1 MAGVSRKKT
10 TMTQKE
16 KAQMVFGLD
25 IGTRSIVGT
34 VGYRDG
40 ERFIVKA
47 ECAKEH
53 ETRAMLDGQIHD
65 IRKVGSTIK
74 EVKETLEK
82 ELGFLLK
89 DVCIAAAGRVLRTV
103 TIHVETAFEE
113 DRTVERDDM
122 YVLSAKG
129 VEQAYEEF
137 SKDNHTGLK
146 FFCVGYSVIRYYMNG
161 YQILNPEEHKAGNIG
176 ADMIVTF
183 LPEDVVDG
191 LYKAVELAGLT
202 AVNLTLEPIAA
213 IQVAIPE
220 KFRMLNIALVDVG
233 AGTSDISITKDGAI
247 VAYGMIPIAGDSL
260 TETIAKHCLVDFNAA
275 EEIKRQ
281 IEDKE
286 EISFTDIMGLPQTIS
301 SQELLEVLE
310 PQIEAMT
317 KPVAECI
324 MELNGDKPV
333 SAVFVV
339 GGGGKI
345 PGYTK
350 KLSEE
355 LGIVKERVAVRG
367 GDVMGFV
374 DFPDYVQK
382 DSLLVT
388 PVGICLSYY
397 EQHNNIIY
405 VTFNEESIKI
415 YDNGKLSVV
424 DAAMQADFP
433 NEGLFPKRG
442 DELDFTVDGK
452 KRIRRGQP
460 GESAIIMVNGA
471 PADIHTP
478 IKAND
483 VITIMPSTAGE
494 AAKLKIGALPEYRQS
509 LTIKVNDK
517 EVTLPKFAMVNGE
530 MQSEFYD
537 IKNGDKIEMQA
548 YYTVEQ
554 VKELLDLSLDGKR
567 VLLNNAPASL
577 SDKVYENF
585 SLQIADAGDVPE
597 TWEAL
602 PDETAETTVEPETGE
617 DVTSESPIAEQAP
630 GGTQASCRSTE
641 LTAGDG
647 NVVPTAGD
655 ATTENS
661 VTEPASGGNAAPVAA
676 QADTAE
682 NSHTDGVA
690 DLTEKA
696 LADGATDEAAEQP
709 EEEPVPEPV
718 IHDVHVV
725 VNGSPITLRGK
736 TSYVYVDVFDYIDF
750 DLKHPKGSGIETLLN
765 GQSAEYLKEIFDGD
779 VIDIRWKD

>member
-1 MAGVSRKKT
+1 MAGVSRKKA

-82 ELGFLLK
+82 ELGFPLK

-103 TIHVETAFEE
+103 TIHVETVFEE

-260 TETIAKHCLVDFNAA
+260 TEAIARHCLVDFNAA

-301 SQELLEVLE
+301 SKELLEVME

-374 DFPDYVQK
+374 DFPEYVQK

-405 VTFNEESIKI
+405 VTFNEENIKI

-433 NEGLFPKRG
+433 NEGLFPRRG
-442 DELDFTVDGK
+442 AELDFTVDGK

-483 VITIMPSTAGE
+483 VIVIMPSTAGE

-585 SLQIADAGDVPE
+585 SLQIADAGEYENFSPQIADAGVMPD

-602 PDETAETTVEPETGE
+602 PDETAESTGGSETGE
-617 DVTSESPIAEQAP
+617 DAISEKNVTEQSEQSAE
-630 GGTQASCRSTE
+630 TQA
-641 LTAGDG
+641 G
-647 NVVPTAGD
+647 
-655 ATTENS
+655 
-661 VTEPASGGNAAPVAA
+661 GGNTAPAAA
-676 QADTAE
+676 QADTVEQSKA
-682 NSHTDGVA
+682 DGTA
-690 DLTEKA
+690 DLAEKTP
-696 LADGATDEAAEQP
+696 ADGIADEAAEQP
-709 EEEPVPEPV
+709 EEEPVPKPV

-725 VNGSPITLRGK
+725 VNGIPITLHGK
-736 TSYVYVDVFDYIDF
+736 ASYVYVDVFDYIDF
-750 DLKHPKGSGIETLLN
+750 DLKHPRGSGIETLLN

>member
-1 MAGVSRKKT
+1 MAGVSRKKA

-82 ELGFLLK
+82 ELGFPLK

-247 VAYGMIPIAGDSL
+247 TAYGMIPIAGDSL
-260 TETIAKHCLVDFNAA
+260 TETIARHCLVDFNAA
-275 EEIKRQ
+275 EDIKRQ
-281 IEDKE
+281 LEDKE
-286 EISFTDIMGLPQTIS
+286 EISVTDIMGLPQTIS
-301 SQELLEVLE
+301 SKELLEVME

-374 DFPDYVQK
+374 DFPEYVQK

-405 VTFNEESIKI
+405 VTFNEENIKI

-433 NEGLFPKRG
+433 NEGLFPRRG
-442 DELDFTVDGK
+442 AELDFTVDGK

-483 VITIMPSTAGE
+483 VIVIMPSTAGE

-585 SLQIADAGDVPE
+585 SLQIADAGEYENFSPQIADAGDVPE

-602 PDETAETTVEPETGE
+602 PDETAESTGGSETGE
-617 DVTSESPIAEQAP
+617 DAISESPMTEQA
-630 GGTQASCRSTE
+630 GNRSTE
-641 LTAGDG
+641 LTM
-647 NVVPTAGD
+647 GD
-655 ATTENS
+655 ATVET
-661 VTEPASGGNAAPVAA
+661 P
-676 QADTAE
+676 
-682 NSHTDGVA
+682 
-690 DLTEKA
+690 
-696 LADGATDEAAEQP
+696 ADGATDEAAEQP
-709 EEEPVPEPV
+709 EEEPVPKPV

-736 TSYVYVDVFDYIDF
+736 ASYVYVDVFDYIDF

>member
-1 MAGVSRKKT
+1 MAGVSRKKA

-82 ELGFLLK
+82 ELGFPLK

-103 TIHVETAFEE
+103 TIHVETVFEE

-260 TETIAKHCLVDFNAA
+260 TEAIARHCLVDFNAA

-301 SQELLEVLE
+301 SKELLEVME

-374 DFPDYVQK
+374 DFPEYVQK

-405 VTFNEESIKI
+405 VTFNEENIKI

-433 NEGLFPKRG
+433 NEGLFHRRG
-442 DELDFTVDGK
+442 AELDFTVDGK

-483 VITIMPSTAGE
+483 VIVIMPSTAGE

-585 SLQIADAGDVPE
+585 SLQIADAGEYENFSPQIADAGVMPD

-602 PDETAETTVEPETGE
+602 PDETAESTGGSETGE
-617 DVTSESPIAEQAP
+617 DAISEKNVTEQSEQSAE
-630 GGTQASCRSTE
+630 TQA
-641 LTAGDG
+641 G
-647 NVVPTAGD
+647 
-655 ATTENS
+655 
-661 VTEPASGGNAAPVAA
+661 GGNTAPAAA
-676 QADTAE
+676 QADTVEQSKA
-682 NSHTDGVA
+682 DGTA
-690 DLTEKA
+690 DLAEKTP
-696 LADGATDEAAEQP
+696 ADGIADEAAEQP
-709 EEEPVPEPV
+709 EEEPVPKPV

-725 VNGSPITLRGK
+725 VNGIPITLHGK
-736 TSYVYVDVFDYIDF
+736 ASYVYVDVFDYIDF
-750 DLKHPKGSGIETLLN
+750 DLKHPRGSGIETLLN

>member
-1 MAGVSRKKT
+1 MAGVSRKKAT
-10 TMTQKE
+10 ITQKE

-82 ELGFLLK
+82 ELGFPLK

-260 TETIAKHCLVDFNAA
+260 TEAIARHCLVDFNAA

-301 SQELLEVLE
+301 SKELLEVME

-374 DFPDYVQK
+374 DFPEYVQK

-405 VTFNEESIKI
+405 VTFNEENIKI

-433 NEGLFPKRG
+433 NEGLFPRRG
-442 DELDFTVDGK
+442 AELDFTVDGK

-483 VITIMPSTAGE
+483 VIVIMPSTAGE

-585 SLQIADAGDVPE
+585 SLQIADAGEYENFFPQIADAGDVPE
-597 TWEAL
+597 TWETL
-602 PDETAETTVEPETGE
+602 PDETAESTGESETGE
-617 DVTSESPIAEQAP
+617 DAISEKNVTEQSEQSAE
-630 GGTQASCRSTE
+630 TQA
-641 LTAGDG
+641 G
-647 NVVPTAGD
+647 
-655 ATTENS
+655 
-661 VTEPASGGNAAPVAA
+661 GGNTAPAAA
-676 QADTAE
+676 QADTVEQSKA
-682 NSHTDGVA
+682 DGTA
-690 DLTEKA
+690 DLAVETP
-696 LADGATDEAAEQP
+696 ADGATDEAAEQP
-709 EEEPVPEPV
+709 EEEPVPKPV

-725 VNGSPITLRGK
+725 VNGSPITLHGK
-736 TSYVYVDVFDYIDF
+736 ASYVYVDVFDYIDF

>member
-1 MAGVSRKKT
+1 
-10 TMTQKE
+10 
-16 KAQMVFGLD
+16 MVFGLD

-82 ELGFLLK
+82 ELGFPLK

-260 TETIAKHCLVDFNAA
+260 TEAIARHCLVDFNAA

-301 SQELLEVLE
+301 SKELLEVLE

-374 DFPDYVQK
+374 DFPEYVQK

-405 VTFNEESIKI
+405 VTFNEENIKI

-433 NEGLFPKRG
+433 NEGLFPRRG
-442 DELDFTVDGK
+442 AELDFTVDGK

-460 GESAIIMVNGA
+460 GESAIIMVNGM

-483 VITIMPSTAGE
+483 VIVIMPSTAGE

-509 LTIKVNDK
+509 LTIRVNDK
-517 EVTLPKFAMVNGE
+517 EVMLPKFAMVNGE

-585 SLQIADAGDVPE
+585 SLQIADAGEYENVSPQIADAGDVPE

-602 PDETAETTVEPETGE
+602 PDETAESTGESQTGE
-617 DVTSESPIAEQAP
+617 DEISEKNVTEQSEQSAE
-630 GGTQASCRSTE
+630 TQA
-641 LTAGDG
+641 G
-647 NVVPTAGD
+647 
-655 ATTENS
+655 
-661 VTEPASGGNAAPVAA
+661 GGNTAPAAA
-676 QADTAE
+676 QADTVEQSKA
-682 NSHTDGVA
+682 DGTA
-690 DLTEKA
+690 DLAEKTP
-696 LADGATDEAAEQP
+696 ADGIADEAAEQP
-709 EEEPVPEPV
+709 EEEPAPEPV

-725 VNGSPITLRGK
+725 VNGSPITLHGK
-736 TSYVYVDVFDYIDF
+736 ASYVYVDVFDYIDF
-750 DLKHPKGSGIETLLN
+750 DLKHPRGSGIETLLN

>member
-82 ELGFLLK
+82 ELGFPLK

-103 TIHVETAFEE
+103 TIHVETVFEE

-161 YQILNPEEHKAGNIG
+161 YQILNPEDHKAGNIG

-247 VAYGMIPIAGDSL
+247 AAYGMIPIAGDSL
-260 TETIAKHCLVDFNAA
+260 TEIIARHCLVDFNAA

-301 SQELLEVLE
+301 SKELLEVME

-374 DFPDYVQK
+374 DFPEYVQK

-405 VTFNEESIKI
+405 VTFNEENIKI

-433 NEGLFPKRG
+433 NEGLFPRRG
-442 DELDFTVDGK
+442 AELDFTVDGK

-460 GESAIIMVNGA
+460 GESAIIMVNGM

-483 VITIMPSTAGE
+483 VIVIMPSTAGE
-494 AAKLKIGALPEYRQS
+494 AARLKIGALPEYRQS

-585 SLQIADAGDVPE
+585 SLQIADAGEYENFSPQIADAGDVPE

-602 PDETAETTVEPETGE
+602 PDETAESTGESETGE
-617 DVTSESPIAEQAP
+617 DAISESPMTEQA
-630 GGTQASCRSTE
+630 GNRSTE
-641 LTAGDG
+641 LTM
-647 NVVPTAGD
+647 GD
-655 ATTENS
+655 AIVET
-661 VTEPASGGNAAPVAA
+661 P
-676 QADTAE
+676 
-682 NSHTDGVA
+682 
-690 DLTEKA
+690 
-696 LADGATDEAAEQP
+696 ADGATDEDAEQP
-709 EEEPVPEPV
+709 EEENVPKPV

-725 VNGSPITLRGK
+725 VNGSPITLHGK
-736 TSYVYVDVFDYIDF
+736 ASYVYVDVFDYIDF

>member
-1 MAGVSRKKT
+1 MAGVSRKKA

-82 ELGFLLK
+82 ELGFPLK

-161 YQILNPEEHKAGNIG
+161 YQILNPEDHKAGNIG

-247 VAYGMIPIAGDSL
+247 AAYGMIPIAGDSL
-260 TETIAKHCLVDFNAA
+260 TEIIARHCLVDFNAA

-301 SQELLEVLE
+301 SKELLEVME

-374 DFPDYVQK
+374 DFPEYVQK

-405 VTFNEESIKI
+405 VTFNEENIKI

-433 NEGLFPKRG
+433 NEGLFPRRG
-442 DELDFTVDGK
+442 AELDFTVDGK

-460 GESAIIMVNGA
+460 GESAIIMVNGM

-483 VITIMPSTAGE
+483 VIVIMPSTAGE
-494 AAKLKIGALPEYRQS
+494 AARLKIGALPEYRQS

-585 SLQIADAGDVPE
+585 SLQIADAGEYENFSSQIADAGDVPE

-602 PDETAETTVEPETGE
+602 PDETAESTGESETGE
-617 DVTSESPIAEQAP
+617 DAISEKNVTEQSEQSA
-630 GGTQASCRSTE
+630 GTQA
-641 LTAGDG
+641 G
-647 NVVPTAGD
+647 
-655 ATTENS
+655 
-661 VTEPASGGNAAPVAA
+661 GGNTAPAEA
-676 QADTAE
+676 QADTVEQSKA
-682 NSHTDGVA
+682 DGTA
-690 DLTEKA
+690 DLAEKTP
-696 LADGATDEAAEQP
+696 ADGIADEAAEQP
-709 EEEPVPEPV
+709 EEEPVPKPV

-725 VNGSPITLRGK
+725 VNGIPITLHGK
-736 TSYVYVDVFDYIDF
+736 ASYVYVDVFDYIDF
-750 DLKHPKGSGIETLLN
+750 DLKHPRGSGIETLLN

>member
-1 MAGVSRKKT
+1 MAGVSRKKAT
-10 TMTQKE
+10 ITQKE

-82 ELGFLLK
+82 ELGFPLK

-191 LYKAVELAGLT
+191 LYKAVELAGLM

-260 TETIAKHCLVDFNAA
+260 TEAIARHCLVDFNAA

-301 SQELLEVLE
+301 SKKLLEVME

-374 DFPDYVQK
+374 DFPEYVQK

-405 VTFNEESIKI
+405 VTFNEENIKI

-433 NEGLFPKRG
+433 NEGLFPRRG
-442 DELDFTVDGK
+442 AELDFTVDGK

-460 GESAIIMVNGA
+460 GESAIIMVNGM

-483 VITIMPSTAGE
+483 VIVIMPSTAGE

-585 SLQIADAGDVPE
+585 SLQIADAGEYENFSPQIANAGDMPD
-597 TWEAL
+597 TWEVL
-602 PDETAETTVEPETGE
+602 PDETAESTGESQTGE
-617 DVTSESPIAEQAP
+617 DEISESPMTEQA
-630 GGTQASCRSTE
+630 GNKSTE
-641 LTAGDG
+641 LTM
-647 NVVPTAGD
+647 GD
-655 ATTENS
+655 ATVET
-661 VTEPASGGNAAPVAA
+661 PA
-676 QADTAE
+676 
-682 NSHTDGVA
+682 DGVA
-690 DLTEKA
+690 
-696 LADGATDEAAEQP
+696 DEAAEQP
-709 EEEPVPEPV
+709 EEEPVPKPV

-725 VNGSPITLRGK
+725 VNGIPITLRGK
-736 TSYVYVDVFDYIDF
+736 ASYVYVDVFDYIDF

>member
-1 MAGVSRKKT
+1 MAGVSRKKA

-82 ELGFLLK
+82 ELGFPLK

-260 TETIAKHCLVDFNAA
+260 TEAIARHCLVDFNAA

-301 SQELLEVLE
+301 SKELLEVME

-374 DFPDYVQK
+374 DFPEYVQK

-405 VTFNEESIKI
+405 VTFNEENIKI

-442 DELDFTVDGK
+442 AELDFTVDGK

-483 VITIMPSTAGE
+483 VIVIMPSTAGE

-585 SLQIADAGDVPE
+585 SLQIADAGEYENFSPQIADAGDVPE

-602 PDETAETTVEPETGE
+602 PDETAESTGGSETGE
-617 DVTSESPIAEQAP
+617 DAISESPMTEQA
-630 GGTQASCRSTE
+630 GNKSTE
-641 LTAGDG
+641 LTM
-647 NVVPTAGD
+647 GD
-655 ATTENS
+655 ATVET
-661 VTEPASGGNAAPVAA
+661 P
-676 QADTAE
+676 
-682 NSHTDGVA
+682 
-690 DLTEKA
+690 
-696 LADGATDEAAEQP
+696 ADGATDEAAEQP
-709 EEEPVPEPV
+709 EEEPVPKPV

-736 TSYVYVDVFDYIDF
+736 ASYVYVDVFDYIDF

>member
-1 MAGVSRKKT
+1 MAGVSRKKA

-82 ELGFLLK
+82 ELGFPLK

-247 VAYGMIPIAGDSL
+247 TAYGMIPIAGDSL
-260 TETIAKHCLVDFNAA
+260 TETIARHCLVDFNAA

-301 SQELLEVLE
+301 SKELLEVME

-374 DFPDYVQK
+374 DFPEYVQK

-405 VTFNEESIKI
+405 VTFNEENIKI

-433 NEGLFPKRG
+433 NEGLFPRRG
-442 DELDFTVDGK
+442 AELDFTVDGK

-460 GESAIIMVNGA
+460 GESAIIMVNGM

-483 VITIMPSTAGE
+483 VIVIMPSTAGE

-509 LTIKVNDK
+509 LTIRVNEK

-585 SLQIADAGDVPE
+585 SLQIADAGEYENFSPQIADAGDVSD

-602 PDETAETTVEPETGE
+602 PDETAESTGGSETGE
-617 DVTSESPIAEQAP
+617 DAISEKNVTEQSEQSAE
-630 GGTQASCRSTE
+630 TQA
-641 LTAGDG
+641 G
-647 NVVPTAGD
+647 
-655 ATTENS
+655 
-661 VTEPASGGNAAPVAA
+661 GGNTAPAAA
-676 QADTAE
+676 QADTVEQSKA
-682 NSHTDGVA
+682 DGTA
-690 DLTEKA
+690 DLTEKTP
-696 LADGATDEAAEQP
+696 ADGAADEAAEQP
-709 EEEPVPEPV
+709 EEEPVPKPV

-725 VNGSPITLRGK
+725 VNGSPITLHGK
-736 TSYVYVDVFDYIDF
+736 ASYVYVDVFDYIDF
-750 DLKHPKGSGIETLLN
+750 DLKHPRGSGIETLLN

>member
-74 EVKETLEK
+74 EVKEALEK
-82 ELGFLLK
+82 ELGFPLK

-137 SKDNHTGLK
+137 SKDNHTGLN

-176 ADMIVTF
+176 ADMI
-183 LPEDVVDG
+183 VVDG

-301 SQELLEVLE
+301 SKELLEVLE

-433 NEGLFPKRG
+433 NEGLFPRRG

-494 AAKLKIGALPEYRQS
+494 AAKLKIGALPEYRQF
-509 LTIKVNDK
+509 LTIRVNDK

-585 SLQIADAGDVPE
+585 SLQIADADDVPE

-602 PDETAETTVEPETGE
+602 PDENPEQ
-617 DVTSESPIAEQAP
+617 SEQFDEM
-630 GGTQASCRSTE
+630 R
-641 LTAGDG
+641 AG
-647 NVVPTAGD
+647 
-655 ATTENS
+655 
-661 VTEPASGGNAAPVAA
+661 GGNAA
-676 QADTAE
+676 QADIAE
-682 NSHTDGVA
+682 KSHADGVA

-696 LADGATDEAAEQP
+696 SADGAADEATEQP
-709 EEEPVPEPV
+709 EVEPVPEPV

-725 VNGSPITLRGK
+725 VNGSPITLHGK

>member
-82 ELGFLLK
+82 ELGFPLK

-301 SQELLEVLE
+301 SKELLEVLE

-509 LTIKVNDK
+509 LTIRVNDK

-602 PDETAETTVEPETGE
+602 PDETAGPTGESETGE
-617 DVTSESPIAEQAP
+617 DATAESPIAEQA
-630 GGTQASCRSTE
+630 GGGNAE
-641 LTAGDG
+641 LTAGDA
-647 NVVPTAGD
+647 TA
-655 ATTENS
+655 ENS
-661 VTEPASGGNAAPVAA
+661 AAGQVSVGMQASGGNTAPAAA

-682 NSHTDGVA
+682 NSHTDGAAVM
-690 DLTEKA
+690 TEKA
-696 LADGATDEAAEQP
+696 LADGAIDDAAEQP
-709 EEEPVPEPV
+709 EKEPVPEPV

>member
-1 MAGVSRKKT
+1 MAGVSRKKA

-82 ELGFLLK
+82 ELGFPLK

-113 DRTVERDDM
+113 DKTVERDDM

-161 YQILNPEEHKAGNIG
+161 YQILNPEDHKAGNIG

-247 VAYGMIPIAGDSL
+247 AAYGMIPIAGDSL
-260 TETIAKHCLVDFNAA
+260 TEIIARHCLVDFNTA

-301 SQELLEVLE
+301 SKELLEVME
-310 PQIEAMT
+310 PQIEAT

-374 DFPDYVQK
+374 DFPEYVQK

-405 VTFNEESIKI
+405 VTFNEENIKI

-433 NEGLFPKRG
+433 NEGLFPRRG
-442 DELDFTVDGK
+442 AELDFTVDGK

-460 GESAIIMVNGA
+460 GESAIIMVNGM

-483 VITIMPSTAGE
+483 VIVIMPSTAGE
-494 AAKLKIGALPEYRQS
+494 AARLKIGALPEYRQS

-585 SLQIADAGDVPE
+585 SLQIADAGNVPE

-602 PDETAETTVEPETGE
+602 PDETAESTGESETGE
-617 DVTSESPIAEQAP
+617 DAISEKNVTEQSEQSA
-630 GGTQASCRSTE
+630 GTQAGGE
-641 LTAGDG
+641 NTA
-647 NVVPTAGD
+647 
-655 ATTENS
+655 
-661 VTEPASGGNAAPVAA
+661 PAEA
-676 QADTAE
+676 QADTVEQSKA
-682 NSHTDGVA
+682 DGTA
-690 DLTEKA
+690 DLAEKTP
-696 LADGATDEAAEQP
+696 ADGIADEAAEQP
-709 EEEPVPEPV
+709 EEEPVPKPV

-725 VNGSPITLRGK
+725 VNGSPITLHGK
-736 TSYVYVDVFDYIDF
+736 ASYVYVDVFDYIDF
-750 DLKHPKGSGIETLLN
+750 DLKHPRGSGIETLLN

>member
-1 MAGVSRKKT
+1 MAGVSRKKA

-65 IRKVGSTIK
+65 IRKVGSTLK

-82 ELGFLLK
+82 ELGFPLK

-260 TETIAKHCLVDFNAA
+260 TEAIARHCLVDFNAA

-301 SQELLEVLE
+301 SKELLEVME

-374 DFPDYVQK
+374 DFPEYVQK

-405 VTFNEESIKI
+405 VTFNEENIKI

-433 NEGLFPKRG
+433 NEGLFPRRG
-442 DELDFTVDGK
+442 AELDFTVDGK

-483 VITIMPSTAGE
+483 VIVIMPSTAGE

-585 SLQIADAGDVPE
+585 SLQIADAGEYENFSPQIADAGDVPE

-602 PDETAETTVEPETGE
+602 PDETAESTGESETGE
-617 DVTSESPIAEQAP
+617 DAISEKNVTEQSEQSAE
-630 GGTQASCRSTE
+630 TQA
-641 LTAGDG
+641 G
-647 NVVPTAGD
+647 
-655 ATTENS
+655 
-661 VTEPASGGNAAPVAA
+661 GGNTAPAAA
-676 QADTAE
+676 QADTVEQSKA
-682 NSHTDGVA
+682 DGTA
-690 DLTEKA
+690 DLAEKTP
-696 LADGATDEAAEQP
+696 ADGIADEAAEQP
-709 EEEPVPEPV
+709 EEENVPKPV

-725 VNGSPITLRGK
+725 VNGSPITLHGK
-736 TSYVYVDVFDYIDF
+736 ASYVYVDVFDYIDF

>member
-1 MAGVSRKKT
+1 MAGVSRKKA

-82 ELGFLLK
+82 ELGFPLK

-260 TETIAKHCLVDFNAA
+260 TEAIARHCLVDFNAA

-301 SQELLEVLE
+301 SKELLEVME

-374 DFPDYVQK
+374 DFPEYVQK

-405 VTFNEESIKI
+405 VTFNEENIKI

-433 NEGLFPKRG
+433 NEGLFPRRG
-442 DELDFTVDGK
+442 AELDFTVDGK

-460 GESAIIMVNGA
+460 GESAIIMVNGM

-483 VITIMPSTAGE
+483 VIVIMPSTAGE

-509 LTIKVNDK
+509 LTIRVNEK

-585 SLQIADAGDVPE
+585 SLQIADAGEYENFSPQIANAGDMPD
-597 TWEAL
+597 TWEVL
-602 PDETAETTVEPETGE
+602 PDETAESTGESQTGE
-617 DVTSESPIAEQAP
+617 DEISEKNVTEQSEQSAE
-630 GGTQASCRSTE
+630 TQA
-641 LTAGDG
+641 G
-647 NVVPTAGD
+647 
-655 ATTENS
+655 
-661 VTEPASGGNAAPVAA
+661 GGNTAPAAA
-676 QADTAE
+676 QADTVEQSKA
-682 NSHTDGVA
+682 DGTA
-690 DLTEKA
+690 DLAEKTP
-696 LADGATDEAAEQP
+696 ADGAADEAAEQP
-709 EEEPVPEPV
+709 EEEPVPKPV

-725 VNGSPITLRGK
+725 VNGSPITLHGK
-736 TSYVYVDVFDYIDF
+736 ASYVYVDVFDYIDF
-750 DLKHPKGSGIETLLN
+750 DLKHPRGSGIETLLN

>member
-1 MAGVSRKKT
+1 MAGVSRKKA

-53 ETRAMLDGQIHD
+53 ETRAMLDGQFHD

-82 ELGFLLK
+82 ELGFPLK

-103 TIHVETAFEE
+103 TIHVETVFEE

-247 VAYGMIPIAGDSL
+247 AAYGMIPIAGDSL
-260 TETIAKHCLVDFNAA
+260 TETIARHCLVDFNAA

-301 SQELLEVLE
+301 SKELLEVME

-374 DFPDYVQK
+374 DFPEYVQK

-405 VTFNEESIKI
+405 VTFNEENIKI

-433 NEGLFPKRG
+433 NEGLFPRRG
-442 DELDFTVDGK
+442 AELDFTVDGK

-483 VITIMPSTAGE
+483 VIVIMPSTAGE
-494 AAKLKIGALPEYRQS
+494 AARLKIGALPEYRQS

-585 SLQIADAGDVPE
+585 SLQIADAGEYENFSPQIADAGDVPE

-602 PDETAETTVEPETGE
+602 PDETAESTGESETGE
-617 DVTSESPIAEQAP
+617 DAISEKNVTEQSEQSAE
-630 GGTQASCRSTE
+630 TQA
-641 LTAGDG
+641 G
-647 NVVPTAGD
+647 
-655 ATTENS
+655 
-661 VTEPASGGNAAPVAA
+661 GGNTAPAAA
-676 QADTAE
+676 QADTVEQSKA
-682 NSHTDGVA
+682 DGTA
-690 DLTEKA
+690 DLAEKTP
-696 LADGATDEAAEQP
+696 ADGIADEAAEQP
-709 EEEPVPEPV
+709 EEEPVPKPV

-725 VNGSPITLRGK
+725 VNGSPITLHGK
-736 TSYVYVDVFDYIDF
+736 ASYVYVDVFDYIDF
-750 DLKHPKGSGIETLLN
+750 DLKHPRGSGIETLLN

>member
-1 MAGVSRKKT
+1 MAGVSRKKA

-82 ELGFLLK
+82 ELGFPLK

-161 YQILNPEEHKAGNIG
+161 YQILNPEDHKAGNIG

-247 VAYGMIPIAGDSL
+247 AAYGMIPIAGDSL
-260 TETIAKHCLVDFNAA
+260 TEIIARHCLVDFNAA

-301 SQELLEVLE
+301 SKELLEVME

-374 DFPDYVQK
+374 DFPEYVQK

-405 VTFNEESIKI
+405 VTFNEENIKI

-433 NEGLFPKRG
+433 NEGLFPRRG
-442 DELDFTVDGK
+442 AELDFTVDGK

-460 GESAIIMVNGA
+460 GESAIIMVNGM

-483 VITIMPSTAGE
+483 VIVIMPSTAGE

-517 EVTLPKFAMVNGE
+517 EVTLPKFAIVNGE

-585 SLQIADAGDVPE
+585 SLQIADAGEYENFSSQIADAGDVPE

-602 PDETAETTVEPETGE
+602 PDETAESTGGSETGE
-617 DVTSESPIAEQAP
+617 DAISEK
-630 GGTQASCRSTE
+630 
-641 LTAGDG
+641 
-647 NVVPTAGD
+647 N
-655 ATTENS
+655 
-661 VTEPASGGNAAPVAA
+661 VTEQREQFDEMQAGGGNTALAAA
-676 QADTAE
+676 QADTVE
-682 NSHTDGVA
+682 QSQTGGTA
-690 DLTEKA
+690 DLAEKTP
-696 LADGATDEAAEQP
+696 ADGIADEAAEQP
-709 EEEPVPEPV
+709 EEENVPKPV

-736 TSYVYVDVFDYIDF
+736 ASYVYVDVFDYIDF
-750 DLKHPKGSGIETLLN
+750 DLKHPRGSGIETLLN

>member
-1 MAGVSRKKT
+1 MAGVSRKKA

-82 ELGFLLK
+82 ELGFPLK

-260 TETIAKHCLVDFNAA
+260 TEAIARHCLVDFNAA

-301 SQELLEVLE
+301 SKELLEVME

-374 DFPDYVQK
+374 DFPEYVQK

-405 VTFNEESIKI
+405 VTFNEENIKI

-433 NEGLFPKRG
+433 NEGLFPRRG
-442 DELDFTVDGK
+442 AELDFTVDGK

-483 VITIMPSTAGE
+483 VIVIMPSTAGE

-585 SLQIADAGDVPE
+585 SLQIADAGEYENFSPQIADAGDVPE

-602 PDETAETTVEPETGE
+602 PDETAESTGGSETGE
-617 DVTSESPIAEQAP
+617 DAISESPMTEQA
-630 GGTQASCRSTE
+630 GNKSTE
-641 LTAGDG
+641 LTM
-647 NVVPTAGD
+647 GD
-655 ATTENS
+655 ATVET
-661 VTEPASGGNAAPVAA
+661 P
-676 QADTAE
+676 
-682 NSHTDGVA
+682 
-690 DLTEKA
+690 
-696 LADGATDEAAEQP
+696 ADGATDEAAEQP
-709 EEEPVPEPV
+709 EEEPVPKPV

-736 TSYVYVDVFDYIDF
+736 ASYVYVDVFDYIDF

>member
-1 MAGVSRKKT
+1 MAGVSRKKA

-82 ELGFLLK
+82 ELGFPLK

-247 VAYGMIPIAGDSL
+247 TAYGMIPIAGDSL
-260 TETIAKHCLVDFNAA
+260 TETIARHCLVDFNAA

-301 SQELLEVLE
+301 SKELLEVME

-374 DFPDYVQK
+374 DFPEYVQK

-405 VTFNEESIKI
+405 VTFNEENIKI

-433 NEGLFPKRG
+433 NEGLFPRRG
-442 DELDFTVDGK
+442 AELDFTVDGK

-483 VITIMPSTAGE
+483 VIVIMPSTAGE

-585 SLQIADAGDVPE
+585 SLQIADAGEYENFSPQIANAGDMPD
-597 TWEAL
+597 TWEVL
-602 PDETAETTVEPETGE
+602 PDETAESTGESQTGE
-617 DVTSESPIAEQAP
+617 DEISEKNVTEQSEQSAE
-630 GGTQASCRSTE
+630 TQA
-641 LTAGDG
+641 G
-647 NVVPTAGD
+647 
-655 ATTENS
+655 
-661 VTEPASGGNAAPVAA
+661 GGNTAPAAA
-676 QADTAE
+676 QADTVEQSKA
-682 NSHTDGVA
+682 DGTA
-690 DLTEKA
+690 DLAEKTP
-696 LADGATDEAAEQP
+696 ADGIADEAAEQP
-709 EEEPVPEPV
+709 EEEPVPKPV

-736 TSYVYVDVFDYIDF
+736 ASYVYVDVFDYIDF
-750 DLKHPKGSGIETLLN
+750 DLKHPRGSGIETLLN

>member
-1 MAGVSRKKT
+1 MAGVSRKKA

-34 VGYRDG
+34 VGYWDG

-82 ELGFLLK
+82 ELGFPLK

-247 VAYGMIPIAGDSL
+247 AAYGMIPIAGDSL
-260 TETIAKHCLVDFNAA
+260 TETIARHCLVDFNAA

-301 SQELLEVLE
+301 SKELLEVME

-374 DFPDYVQK
+374 DFPEYVQK

-405 VTFNEESIKI
+405 VTFNEENIKI

-442 DELDFTVDGK
+442 AELDFTVDGK

-460 GESAIIMVNGA
+460 GESAIIMVNGM

-483 VITIMPSTAGE
+483 VIVIMPSTAGE

-585 SLQIADAGDVPE
+585 SLQIADAGEYENFSPQIADAGDVPE

-602 PDETAETTVEPETGE
+602 PDETAESTGGYETGE
-617 DVTSESPIAEQAP
+617 DAISESPMTEQA
-630 GGTQASCRSTE
+630 GNRSTE
-641 LTAGDG
+641 LTM
-647 NVVPTAGD
+647 GD
-655 ATTENS
+655 ATVET
-661 VTEPASGGNAAPVAA
+661 P
-676 QADTAE
+676 
-682 NSHTDGVA
+682 
-690 DLTEKA
+690 
-696 LADGATDEAAEQP
+696 ADGAADEAAEQP
-709 EEEPVPEPV
+709 EEEPAPEPV
-718 IHDVHVV
+718 IHDVQVV

-736 TSYVYVDVFDYIDF
+736 ASYVYVDVFDYIDF

>member
-1 MAGVSRKKT
+1 MAGVSRKKA

-82 ELGFLLK
+82 ELGFPLK

-260 TETIAKHCLVDFNAA
+260 TEAIARHCLVDFNAA

-301 SQELLEVLE
+301 SKELLEVME

-374 DFPDYVQK
+374 DFPEYVQK

-405 VTFNEESIKI
+405 VTFNEENIKI

-433 NEGLFPKRG
+433 NEGLFPRRG
-442 DELDFTVDGK
+442 AELDFTVDGK

-483 VITIMPSTAGE
+483 VIVIMPSTAGE

-585 SLQIADAGDVPE
+585 SLQIADAGEYENFSPQIANAGDMPD
-597 TWEAL
+597 TWEVL
-602 PDETAETTVEPETGE
+602 PDETAESTGESQTGE
-617 DVTSESPIAEQAP
+617 DEISEKNVTEQSEQSAE
-630 GGTQASCRSTE
+630 TQA
-641 LTAGDG
+641 G
-647 NVVPTAGD
+647 
-655 ATTENS
+655 
-661 VTEPASGGNAAPVAA
+661 GGNTAPAAA
-676 QADTAE
+676 QADTVEQSKA
-682 NSHTDGVA
+682 DGTA
-690 DLTEKA
+690 DLAEKTP
-696 LADGATDEAAEQP
+696 ADGIADEAAEQP
-709 EEEPVPEPV
+709 EEEPAPEPV

-725 VNGSPITLRGK
+725 VNGSPITLHGK
-736 TSYVYVDVFDYIDF
+736 ASYVYVDVFDYIDF
-750 DLKHPKGSGIETLLN
+750 DLKHPRGSGIETLLN

>member
-1 MAGVSRKKT
+1 MAGVSRKKA

-82 ELGFLLK
+82 ELGFPLK

-161 YQILNPEEHKAGNIG
+161 YQILNPEDHKAGNIG

-247 VAYGMIPIAGDSL
+247 AAYGMIPIAGDSL
-260 TETIAKHCLVDFNAA
+260 TEIIARHCLVDFNAA

-301 SQELLEVLE
+301 SKELLEVME

-374 DFPDYVQK
+374 DFPEYVQK

-405 VTFNEESIKI
+405 VTFNEENIKI

-433 NEGLFPKRG
+433 NEGLFPRRG
-442 DELDFTVDGK
+442 AELDFTVDGK

-460 GESAIIMVNGA
+460 GESAIIMVNGM

-483 VITIMPSTAGE
+483 VIVIMPSTAGE
-494 AAKLKIGALPEYRQS
+494 AARLKIGALPEYRQS

-585 SLQIADAGDVPE
+585 SLQIADAGEYENFSSQIADAGDVPE

-602 PDETAETTVEPETGE
+602 PDETAESTGESETGE
-617 DVTSESPIAEQAP
+617 DAISEKNVTEQSEQSAE
-630 GGTQASCRSTE
+630 TQA
-641 LTAGDG
+641 G
-647 NVVPTAGD
+647 
-655 ATTENS
+655 
-661 VTEPASGGNAAPVAA
+661 GGNTAPAAA
-676 QADTAE
+676 QADTVEQSKA
-682 NSHTDGVA
+682 DGTA
-690 DLTEKA
+690 DLAEKTP
-696 LADGATDEAAEQP
+696 ADGIADEAAEQP
-709 EEEPVPEPV
+709 EEENVPKPV

-736 TSYVYVDVFDYIDF
+736 ASYVYVDVFDYIDF
-750 DLKHPKGSGIETLLN
+750 DLKHPRGSGIETLLN

>member
-1 MAGVSRKKT
+1 MAGVSRKKA

-82 ELGFLLK
+82 ELGFPLK

-260 TETIAKHCLVDFNAA
+260 TEIIARHCLVDFNAA

-301 SQELLEVLE
+301 SKELLEVME

-374 DFPDYVQK
+374 DFPEYVQK

-405 VTFNEESIKI
+405 VTFNEENIKI

-433 NEGLFPKRG
+433 NEGLFPRRG
-442 DELDFTVDGK
+442 AELDFTVDGK

-483 VITIMPSTAGE
+483 VIVIMPSTAGE

-585 SLQIADAGDVPE
+585 SLQIADAGEYENFSPQIADAGDVPE

-602 PDETAETTVEPETGE
+602 PDETAESTGESETGE
-617 DVTSESPIAEQAP
+617 DAISEKNVTEQSEQSAE
-630 GGTQASCRSTE
+630 TQA
-641 LTAGDG
+641 G
-647 NVVPTAGD
+647 
-655 ATTENS
+655 
-661 VTEPASGGNAAPVAA
+661 GGNTAPAAA
-676 QADTAE
+676 QADTVEQSKA
-682 NSHTDGVA
+682 DGTA
-690 DLTEKA
+690 DLAEKTP
-696 LADGATDEAAEQP
+696 ADGIADEAAEQP
-709 EEEPVPEPV
+709 EEENVPKPV

-725 VNGSPITLRGK
+725 VNGSPITLHGK
-736 TSYVYVDVFDYIDF
+736 ASYVYVDVFDYIDF

>member
-1 MAGVSRKKT
+1 MAGVSRKKA

-82 ELGFLLK
+82 ELGFPLK

-247 VAYGMIPIAGDSL
+247 TAYGMIPIAGDSL
-260 TETIAKHCLVDFNAA
+260 TETIARHCLVDFNAA

-301 SQELLEVLE
+301 SKELLEVME

-374 DFPDYVQK
+374 DFPEYVQK

-405 VTFNEESIKI
+405 VTFNEENIKI

-433 NEGLFPKRG
+433 NEGLFPRRG
-442 DELDFTVDGK
+442 AELDFTVDGK

-483 VITIMPSTAGE
+483 VIVIMPSTAGE

-585 SLQIADAGDVPE
+585 SLQIADAGEYENFSPQIANAGDMPD
-597 TWEAL
+597 TWEVL
-602 PDETAETTVEPETGE
+602 PDETAESTGESQTGE
-617 DVTSESPIAEQAP
+617 DEISESPMTEQA
-630 GGTQASCRSTE
+630 GNRSTE
-641 LTAGDG
+641 LTM
-647 NVVPTAGD
+647 GD
-655 ATTENS
+655 ATVET
-661 VTEPASGGNAAPVAA
+661 P
-676 QADTAE
+676 
-682 NSHTDGVA
+682 
-690 DLTEKA
+690 
-696 LADGATDEAAEQP
+696 ADGATDEAAEQP
-709 EEEPVPEPV
+709 EEEPVPKPV

-736 TSYVYVDVFDYIDF
+736 ASYVYVDVFDYIDF

>member
-1 MAGVSRKKT
+1 MAGVSRKKAT
-10 TMTQKE
+10 ITQKE

-82 ELGFLLK
+82 ELGFPLK

-260 TETIAKHCLVDFNAA
+260 TEAIARHCLVDFNAA

-301 SQELLEVLE
+301 SKELLEVME

-374 DFPDYVQK
+374 DFPEYVQK

-405 VTFNEESIKI
+405 VTFNEENIKI

-442 DELDFTVDGK
+442 AELDFTVDGK

-460 GESAIIMVNGA
+460 GESAIIMVNGM

-483 VITIMPSTAGE
+483 VIVIMPSTAGE

-585 SLQIADAGDVPE
+585 SLQIADAGEYENFSPQIADAGDVPE

-602 PDETAETTVEPETGE
+602 PDETAESTGGYETGE
-617 DVTSESPIAEQAP
+617 DAISESPMTEQA
-630 GGTQASCRSTE
+630 GNRSTE
-641 LTAGDG
+641 LTM
-647 NVVPTAGD
+647 GD
-655 ATTENS
+655 ATVET
-661 VTEPASGGNAAPVAA
+661 P
-676 QADTAE
+676 
-682 NSHTDGVA
+682 
-690 DLTEKA
+690 
-696 LADGATDEAAEQP
+696 ADGAADEAAEQP
-709 EEEPVPEPV
+709 EEEPAPEPV
-718 IHDVHVV
+718 IHDVQVV

-736 TSYVYVDVFDYIDF
+736 ASYVYVDVFDYIDF

>member
-82 ELGFLLK
+82 ELGFPLK

-247 VAYGMIPIAGDSL
+247 AAYGMIPIAGDSL
-260 TETIAKHCLVDFNAA
+260 TETIARHCLVDFNAA

-301 SQELLEVLE
+301 SKELLEVME

-374 DFPDYVQK
+374 DFPEYVQK

-405 VTFNEESIKI
+405 VTFNEENIKI

-433 NEGLFPKRG
+433 NEGLFPRRG
-442 DELDFTVDGK
+442 AELDFTVDGK

-483 VITIMPSTAGE
+483 VIVIMPSTAGE
-494 AAKLKIGALPEYRQS
+494 AARLKIGALPEYRQS

-585 SLQIADAGDVPE
+585 SLQIADAGEYENFSPQIADAGVMPD

-602 PDETAETTVEPETGE
+602 PDETAESTGESETGE
-617 DVTSESPIAEQAP
+617 DAISESPMTEQA
-630 GGTQASCRSTE
+630 GNKSTE
-641 LTAGDG
+641 LTM
-647 NVVPTAGD
+647 GD
-655 ATTENS
+655 ATVET
-661 VTEPASGGNAAPVAA
+661 P
-676 QADTAE
+676 
-682 NSHTDGVA
+682 
-690 DLTEKA
+690 
-696 LADGATDEAAEQP
+696 ADGAADEAAEQP
-709 EEEPVPEPV
+709 EEEPVPKPV

-725 VNGSPITLRGK
+725 VNGSPIILHGK
-736 TSYVYVDVFDYIDF
+736 ASYVYVDVFDYIDF
-750 DLKHPKGSGIETLLN
+750 DLKHPRGSGIETLLN

>member
-1 MAGVSRKKT
+1 MAGVSRKKAT
-10 TMTQKE
+10 ITQKE

-82 ELGFLLK
+82 ELGFPLK

-103 TIHVETAFEE
+103 TIHVETVFEE

-191 LYKAVELAGLT
+191 LYKAVELADLT

-247 VAYGMIPIAGDSL
+247 TAYGMIPIAGDSL
-260 TETIAKHCLVDFNAA
+260 TETIARHCLVDFNAA

-301 SQELLEVLE
+301 SKELLEVME

-374 DFPDYVQK
+374 DFPEYVQK

-405 VTFNEESIKI
+405 VTFNEENIKI

-433 NEGLFPKRG
+433 NEGLFPRRG
-442 DELDFTVDGK
+442 AELDFTVDGK

-483 VITIMPSTAGE
+483 VIVIMPSTAGE

-602 PDETAETTVEPETGE
+602 PDETAESTGESETGE
-617 DVTSESPIAEQAP
+617 DAISEKNVTEQSEQSA
-630 GGTQASCRSTE
+630 GTQA
-641 LTAGDG
+641 G
-647 NVVPTAGD
+647 
-655 ATTENS
+655 
-661 VTEPASGGNAAPVAA
+661 GGNTAPAAA
-676 QADTAE
+676 QADTVEQSKA
-682 NSHTDGVA
+682 DGTA
-690 DLTEKA
+690 DLAEKTP
-696 LADGATDEAAEQP
+696 ADGAADEDAEQP
-709 EEEPVPEPV
+709 EEENVPKPV

-736 TSYVYVDVFDYIDF
+736 ASYVYVDVFDYIDF

>member
-1 MAGVSRKKT
+1 MAGVSRKKA

-82 ELGFLLK
+82 ELGFPLK

-247 VAYGMIPIAGDSL
+247 TAYGMIPIAGDSL
-260 TETIAKHCLVDFNAA
+260 TETIARHCLVDFNAA

-301 SQELLEVLE
+301 SKELLEVME

-374 DFPDYVQK
+374 DFPEYVQK

-405 VTFNEESIKI
+405 VTFNEENIKI

-433 NEGLFPKRG
+433 NEGLFPRRG
-442 DELDFTVDGK
+442 AELDFTVDGK

-460 GESAIIMVNGA
+460 GESAIIMVNGM

-483 VITIMPSTAGE
+483 VIVIMPSTAGE

-509 LTIKVNDK
+509 LTIRVNEK
-517 EVTLPKFAMVNGE
+517 EVTLPKFAIVNGE

-585 SLQIADAGDVPE
+585 SLQIADAGEYENFSPQIADAGVMPD

-602 PDETAETTVEPETGE
+602 PDETAESTGGSETGE
-617 DVTSESPIAEQAP
+617 DAISESPMTEQA
-630 GGTQASCRSTE
+630 GNRSTE
-641 LTAGDG
+641 LTM
-647 NVVPTAGD
+647 GD
-655 ATTENS
+655 ATVET
-661 VTEPASGGNAAPVAA
+661 PA
-676 QADTAE
+676 
-682 NSHTDGVA
+682 DGAA
-690 DLTEKA
+690 DLTEKTP
-696 LADGATDEAAEQP
+696 ADGAADLTEKTPADEAAEQP
-709 EEEPVPEPV
+709 EEETVPKPV

-736 TSYVYVDVFDYIDF
+736 ASYVYVDVFDYIDF
-750 DLKHPKGSGIETLLN
+750 DLKHPRGSGIETLLN